1 MLIQSVKG
9 GTLIVGG
16 KLILEMLHDSP
27 VVSPNNSDDK
37 GESNKGEG
45 NCVAC
50 VKERNKSEWTVVEA
64 LMGMGRGRGQLK
76 DGDSM
81 DADDEVESEDDIQED
96 TA

>member
-64 LMGMGRGRGQLK
+64 LMGMGSGQLK
-76 DGDSM
+76 DDGSM
-81 DADDEVESEDDIQED
+81 GADDGVKSEDKGQED
-96 TA
+96 IA